1 MCTDQ
6 ELEKEKLAKMAHQSQ
21 SDESITDL
29 DVSTSSLS
37 RHDEEDS
44 EQQSGVVNLLLHN
57 VVGDQRKLIPG
68 RYN

>member
-1 MCTDQ
+1 
-6 ELEKEKLAKMAHQSQ
+6 MAHQSQ